1 MKKIKLPTHEEVFKD
16 YLRDPKVRQ
25 KIEAGVKRLRLITQ
39 IIELREKL
47 GVTQAELARR
57 MGVSQPFIAKIEN
70 DEAAN
75 IGLETLIKI
84 ADALRADIQISIRPK
99 KAA

>member
-1 MKKIKLPTHEEVFKD
+1 MKRIKAPTHEEVFKD
-16 YLRDPKVRQ
+16 YLSNPKNR
-25 KIEAGVKRLRLITQ
+25 KRIEIGVKRLRLIAQ

-47 GVTQAELARR
+47 GVTQSELARR

-75 IGLETLIKI
+75 ISLETLVKI
-84 ADALRADIQISIRPK
+84 AEALNSEIEITIRS